1 MNVLTALLHIYFCSY
16 ILDMDSTEVFN
27 DVVLMPKKAFKK
39 EHKKL
44 TKLLGRTQKELKKE
58 ASEQKK
64 EMKEVLSGGMF
75 SLRRH
80 ISPGDR
86 SDSDDEE
93 EKRRRAERLMPKQAL
108 PARINRRREFY
119 VGVLH
124 QLFALRLA
132 NSEEISRN
140 VIEHT
145 YGKQVLEDVLA
156 LEAAFTMARMA
167 RG

>member
-1 MNVLTALLHIYFCSY
+1 MF
-16 ILDMDSTEVFN
+16 D

-64 EMKEVLSGGMF
+64 EMKDVLSGGMF

-80 ISPGDR
+80 TAPGR
-86 SDSDDEE
+86 SRSESEDSE
-93 EKRRRAERLMPKQAL
+93 EKRRRAERLMPKKPSL
-108 PARINRRREFY
+108 PERVNRRRAFY

-124 QLFALRLA
+124 QLNALRAA
-132 NSEEISRN
+132 NSEDVSTR

-145 YGKQVLEDVLA
+145 YGKEVLEDVLA
-156 LEAAFTMARMA
+156 LEAAFSMARME